1 MMEREKPDFV
11 QIDYSHD
18 NRAVEKTIPPMA
30 AEK

>member
-11 QIDYSHD
+11 QIDYSLD
-18 NRAVEKTIPPMA
+18 NRAVEKIILPMA